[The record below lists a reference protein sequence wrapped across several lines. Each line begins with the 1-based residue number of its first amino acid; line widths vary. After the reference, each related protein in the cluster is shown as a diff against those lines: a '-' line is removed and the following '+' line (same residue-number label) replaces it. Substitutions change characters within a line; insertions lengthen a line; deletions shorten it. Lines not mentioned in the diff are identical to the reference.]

1 VYNTEKSVLRVP
13 LAFASV
19 KSTAQIITD
28 EGEDL
33 ANAFDLTVGSPKELP
48 SIDELKKRC
57 KELATN
63 LIEEAKAPKLDES
76 YSGPVLFEGTTVSR
90 TFFGNFFYGDNSL
103 IAERKPLTPDGVSYG
118 GNSLEEMINKRI
130 TAKEL
135 TIEDLTGTPE
145 YNGVKL
151 LGYVP
156 VDAQAVIPP
165 AKLTLVE
172 NGILKNL
179 LNDRVPTEKV
189 PHSNGHAMFTSSVGH
204 AVNSG
209 VVRLTSSVQKPK
221 EVLRK
226 ELFRLAE
233 EEGYDYAYVVKG
245 AAERMQLYQVNIADG
260 TEKRVRSAT
269 IKNLN
274 LQAFRK
280 IFAVSDKE
288 LIHNGMAGNLI
299 SIITPDAIL
308 FEELRVQSDG
318 VDNFRRPP
326 LVGAE

>member
-1 VYNTEKSVLRVP
+1 
-13 LAFASV
+13 
-19 KSTAQIITD
+19 
-28 EGEDL
+28 
-33 ANAFDLTVGSPKELP
+33 
-48 SIDELKKRC
+48 
-57 KELATN
+57 
-63 LIEEAKAPKLDES
+63 
-76 YSGPVLFEGTTVSR
+76 
-90 TFFGNFFYGDNSL
+90 
-103 IAERKPLTPDGVSYG
+103 
-118 GNSLEEMINKRI
+118 MINKRI
-130 TAKEL
+130 TAKEI

-172 NGILKNL
+172 NGILKTL

-189 PHSNGHAMFTSSVGH
+189 PHSNGHAMFTSGVGH
-204 AVNSG
+204 AINTG
-209 VVRLTSSVQKPK
+209 VVRMTNTLQKSK
-221 EVLRK
+221 EELR
-226 ELFRLAE
+226 ETLFSMAK

-245 AAERMQLYQVNIADG
+245 NTDRMQLYQVNIADG

-274 LQAFRK
+274 LQAFKK

-288 LIHNGMAGNLI
+288 LIYNGMAGNLI

-308 FEELRVQSDG
+308 FEELRVQNDG
-318 VDNFRRPP
+318 VDNFRKPP
-326 LVGAE
+326 LVE